1 MPHTA
6 RRKKTQAH
14 PKRLAVADEDGW
26 THVTT
31 AAQVARKAFSEL
43 DGELLPAEAPARLT
57 IDELKKQY
65 HVHKQ
70 RWENSS
76 SWDALK
82 RALPPRNPAAAHRGI
97 DNVVC
102 IGLGSPSG
110 LLRGGWV
117 DRRSVSLYQLA
128 ALASILEYLETDV
141 DVKIKEVSAQDPV
154 FNELDKQL
162 LQSLGITVVEHPT
175 AFHLVNER
183 TLLYCPGAETAHL
196 AQILPSSPALLFGG
210 PLDSTSSDE
219 AIAAFVQTR
228 RSVQLPAFEPNEH
241 AFWNMRLYWKEDG
254 DSG

>member
-1 MPHTA
+1 MPHTS
-6 RRKKTQAH
+6 RRKKTQAR
-14 PKRLAVADEDGW
+14 PKRLEVADEDGW

-31 AAQVARKAFSEL
+31 AAHVPRKAFREL
-43 DGELLPAEAPARLT
+43 DGELLPAEAPARLN

-65 HVHKQ
+65 NAHKQ

-82 RALPPRNPAAAHRGI
+82 RALQNPATRCVREI

-110 LLRGGWV
+110 FLRGGWV

-128 ALASILEYLETDV
+128 ALASILEYFEANV
-141 DVKIKEVSAQDPV
+141 EVNIKEVSAQDPV
-154 FNELDKQL
+154 FNDLDKEL
-162 LQSLGITVVEHPT
+162 LQSLGITVVEHPK
-175 AFHLVNER
+175 AFNVVNER

-210 PLDSTSSDE
+210 PLDSTSEE
-219 AIAAFVQTR
+219 AIAAFVKTR
-228 RSVQLPAFEPNEH
+228 SSLQLPLFEPNEH

-254 DSG
+254 DSS